1 MVLREEDLK
10 ILREVPAENWHILM
24 HLANY
29 LAEEHK
35 KLIHSGK
42 KRSKPRL
49 LGALE
54 GKVWIS
60 DDFNDPMDFVS
71 KDEMRVLEAMR
82 ARNENE
88 SKAQEATKQEAVI

>member
-1 MVLREEDLK
+1 MILREEDLK

-42 KRSKPRL
+42 KRNKPRL

-54 GKVWIS
+54 GKIWIS
-60 DDFNDPMDFVS
+60 DDFNDPLEFVS
-71 KDEMRVLEAMR
+71 DDEMRVLEAMR
-82 ARNENE
+82 THKEA
-88 SKAQEATKQEAVI
+88 KAQEAIKQEAVV

>member
-1 MVLREEDLK
+1 MILRDEDLK

-29 LAEEHK
+29 LAEEHRK
-35 KLIHSGK
+35 VIQSGK
-42 KRSKPRL
+42 KRDKPRL

-54 GKVWIS
+54 GQVWIS

-71 KDEMRVLEAMR
+71 EDEMRVLEAMR
-82 ARNENE
+82 TQKKKNAH
-88 SKAQEATKQEAVI
+88 KQEEAV